1 MRPPLR
7 AIDPLMR
14 GVSMGMRAVDVIIV
28 SLLFCSPAA
37 EASGSEGIFGAAPGI
52 PPGIPEAL
60 PARARLGRASPA
72 APAEP
77 AWSGPGV
84 AAPPGA
90 ASVAARRNIPIRSAR
105 WRTAL
110 WQLWC
115 SSGRSL
121 PALIGCRGLP
131 AAFAHG
137 ARDARPPLLK
147 AP

>member
-1 MRPPLR
+1 MLGFFARPGP
-7 AIDPLMR
+7 
-14 GVSMGMRAVDVIIV
+14 
-28 SLLFCSPAA
+28 SPR
-37 EASGSEGIFGAAPGI
+37 AAPEPAG
-52 PPGIPEAL
+52 PRPERQARRPAL
-60 PARARLGRASPA
+60 GQASLA

-121 PALIGCRGLP
+121 PALIGFRGLP
-131 AAFAHG
+131 AALAHG

-147 AP
+147 TLYGSRKIHGQPDKRNAQC